1 MGKSFLLSAS
11 AIIAGF
17 ITTTNAIAADSADEP
32 PMDLL
37 ASQIRDQG
45 FACNKPESAKLE
57 EGQSKPNETV
67 WILKCENDSYR
78 MTVVPDLAA
87 KIEKLGK

>member
-1 MGKSFLLSAS
+1 MGKSLVLSAS
-11 AIIAGF
+11 AIIAAL
-17 ITTTNAIAADSADEP
+17 ITTNAFAADTAYEP

-45 FACNKPESAKLE
+45 FVCNKPESAKLE

-67 WILKCENDSYR
+67 WVLKCESDSYR

>member
-17 ITTTNAIAADSADEP
+17 TTNAIAADSAYEP

-87 KIEKLGK
+87 KIEKLNK